1 MNGDRNEFLQL
12 LQLQVVPIRVLR
24 LTDLVLNSKEFKR
37 FVKKIEISKVYGRKR
52 S

>member
-24 LTDLVLNSKEFKR
+24 LTDLVLNRKELR
-37 FVKKIEISKVYGRKR
+37 GFVKIIQILKVYGIKR